1 MRLCLGNLLPKLSMN
16 SQITRNLLCVSL
28 LSISLFGCAPKPN
41 ISTGPASPGT
51 ATPAGAISKEAFK
64 NVTVSVAC
72 YKKQNPKASR
82 EEAAQALL
90 KIAKEQGIDVADP
103 QKFAMA
109 YMSSMKE
116 YAKDMSYL
124 AEIGKEAQAK
134 GCQ

>member
-1 MRLCLGNLLPKLSMN
+1 MN

-28 LSISLFGCAPKPN
+28 LSISLFGCAPKP
-41 ISTGPASPGT
+41 STTNTTPTTTGTT